1 MAPGE
6 RDKALTAAASDLSR
20 PLRGGVSEGLDGV
33 AARPGPGEPAR
44 GPGLKGK
51 VARLRDRQP
60 LAAEGIWR
68 VSLEGEEYAG
78 RLVRRSA
85 QGEWQLLQIDDLTDA
100 QLEAYEK
107 AMQRNTS
114 PTSSPLLPI
123 PR

>member
-1 MAPGE
+1 M
-6 RDKALTAAASDLSR
+6 TAAASDLSR
-20 PLRGGVSEGLDGV
+20 PLRGGGTAGVDGG
-33 AARPGPGEPAR
+33 AERPGPGDPAR
-44 GPGLKGK
+44 GLGLKGK
-51 VARLRDRQP
+51 VGRLRDRQP

-68 VSLEGEEYAG
+68 VSLEGEDYAG

-85 QGEWQLLQIDDLTDA
+85 EGDWQLLQIDDLTDA

-114 PTSSPLLPI
+114 PTPPSLLPI

>member
-1 MAPGE
+1 MA
-6 RDKALTAAASDLSR
+6 
-20 PLRGGVSEGLDGV
+20 GLDGRTE
-33 AARPGPGEPAR
+33 RPGPGDPAR

-51 VARLRDRQP
+51 IARLRERQP

-68 VSLEGEEYAG
+68 VSLEGEDYAG

-85 QGEWQLLQIDDLTDA
+85 EGDWQLLQIDDLTDA

-107 AMQRNTS
+107 AMQRNTP
-114 PTSSPLLPI
+114 PTPPSLLPI